1 MAGKQVRLLSP
12 CIAAACVAIPTL
24 VPGECPAGT
33 GQPANPAP
41 LGAKGYHTVFESHF
55 NSSRAQWSVFGNDPS
70 APATSEEPGF
80 EFGGGDPGGF
90 VRAITANHDRTW
102 YWQRDLEGADLLS
115 SYRGFLSYSQRISSQ
130 ERLYNDVDVRF
141 VSTYGATAADPRPLT
156 LTFRHHRFPL
166 TADWKSFRIP
176 LKEGAGWRT
185 ELTPESSGDDQ
196 HVATQ
201 QEMIA
206 ALANPGT
213 LFLRGRYSREVG
225 VQHDLDTVEIHAPD
239 GKKAKFRSTPP
250 AGAKMKFRAAA
261 GGVHE
266 KSLTLFNDGKGPLRA
281 TLRFA
286 SDSDKFLFGIQP
298 SPDPGSGF
306 YPGALAPGGK
316 AHFFIR
322 YAPTDNL
329 THRAELIVEL
339 GARKVPKKFTLIG
352 RPVAAPIV
360 ITPNPL
366 DLGDVPI
373 GSDGIGSIEIKNVGS
388 EQVHA
393 FWADRGGFSVGPG
406 SDEEILNAGQ
416 STTRTVGIRPFE
428 EGDFDVDFI
437 VTDGSGTELGRSHF
451 HARGVPRPA
460 PRRR

>member
-1 MAGKQVRLLSP
+1 MLRNRLRLLSP
-12 CIAAACVAIPTL
+12 CIAAACAAAAGLLPRQ
-24 VPGECPAGT
+24 CPAG
-33 GQPANPAP
+33 GAQPGAPAP
-41 LGAKGYHTVFESHF
+41 LEAKGFHTVFESHF
-55 NSSRAQWSVFGNDPS
+55 NSGRAQWSVYNNDPTD
-70 APATSEEPGF
+70 PATSEPPLF
-80 EFGGGDPGGF
+80 ESPGGDPGGF
-90 VRAITANHDRTW
+90 VRTSTANHDRTW
-102 YWQRDLEGADLLS
+102 YWQRDLAGSDLLS

-130 ERLYNDVDVRF
+130 ERLYNDVDVRY
-141 VSTYGATAADPRPLT
+141 VSTYGAGSADPRPLT

-176 LKEGAGWRT
+176 LKEGVGWLT
-185 ELTPESSGDDQ
+185 ELTPDRDDP
-196 HVATQ
+196 HATTQ
-201 QEMIA
+201 REMVA

-213 LFLRGRYSREVG
+213 LLLRGRYSREVG
-225 VQHDLDTVEIHAPD
+225 VRHDLDTVEIHAPD

-266 KSLTLFNDGKGPLRA
+266 KELTLFNDGKAPLRA

-286 SDSDKFLFGIQP
+286 SDADKFLFRIQP

-306 YPGALAPGGK
+306 YPGAIAP
-316 AHFFIR
+316 ADRALFFIR
-322 YAPTDNL
+322 YAPQDNL

-339 GARKVPKKFTLIG
+339 GARKVQKKFTLIG
-352 RPVAAPIV
+352 RPVAAPIT

-373 GSDGIGSIEIKNVGS
+373 GSDGIGTIEIKNVGS

-393 FWADRGGFSVGPG
+393 FWSDSGGFSVGPG
-406 SDEEILNAGQ
+406 SDEETLNPGEF
-416 STTRTVGIRPFE
+416 TTRTVGIRPFE

-437 VTDGSGTELGRSHF
+437 VTDEGGTELGRSHF
-451 HARGVPRPA
+451 HARGVPRQA